1 MDVLSTSG
9 NFLLI
14 LFGFGFLIFVHEL
27 GHFLAAR
34 WAGIRVDCFAIG
46 MGPTIVSW
54 RRGLGFRAGSTDR
67 DLFERHGRVG
77 AQMSDA
83 ELAGHGLGET
93 EYTLRLLPIGG
104 YVRMLGQEDANPS
117 AVSDAPRSYQSC
129 PIGKRMVVVSAG
141 VIMNLITAV
150 ILFWIAFAVGV
161 RFPAPV
167 VGGAIPGTPAAL
179 AVASNASAAGL
190 AADAPAGLMPGDR
203 VLSIDGAR
211 VDTFAD
217 VVLAGAMSR
226 PAPGDR
232 TRGQPMELLVE
243 RSGATEPLRFTLQ
256 PELDE
261 GDGLLKIGVGG
272 GPALSPTIT
281 DVDESRATVTKLLA
295 NAGFDALVPGATL
308 ASVNG
313 AAVRTLDEVEWGIAR
328 GDGSPLATVWSLPV
342 GEGGADDATRT
353 VALTLTPQASL
364 QTMLVPV
371 GEDRMAV
378 NGLFGLS
385 PLLRVEE
392 PVRDGVN
399 ADVFRPGDILL
410 RAGTVDAPNFADLR
424 AVANAA
430 IDQGTLA
437 VTLLR
442 DGTEMTLEA
451 RVNAR
456 GRLDVHV
463 SAATNLP
470 RIARPVTSVL
480 VPEASDANDGAAPST
495 AAQRAAAPALRD
507 QPTPA
512 AALDLVAGSTIT
524 DIAGTPVSDWNG
536 IRAAFRT
543 ATASALATGERATVE
558 IGLVLPLLDRSR
570 STQSITLGAED
581 IRALHGLG
589 WRSPL
594 PPTIFD
600 PSFVTLKA
608 TGPLHAVSM
617 GLHETKKL
625 VLQVYLT
632 LDRLVRG
639 TIGVDKLNGP
649 VGIFHIGVKVAD
661 QGFMFLLFFIALLSV
676 NLAVMNFLPLPIV
689 DGGLFLFL
697 IYEKI
702 VGRPPSI
709 GFQNA
714 ATAVGLLLIGS
725 IFLITFYNDVARLI
739 G

>member
-1 MDVLSTSG
+1 MDFLTTSG

-67 DLFERHGRVG
+67 DLVERHGCVG

-83 ELAGHGLGET
+83 ELARHGLGET

-104 YVRMLGQEDANPS
+104 YVRMLGQEDANPA
-117 AVSDAPRSYQSC
+117 AVSDAPRSYQRC

-141 VIMNLITAV
+141 VVMNLITAV

-167 VGGAIPGTPAAL
+167 LGGALPGSPAAL
-179 AVASNASAAGL
+179 AVASNAEAAGL
-190 AADAPAGLMPGDR
+190 APDAPAGVLPGDR
-203 VLSIDGAR
+203 VLSIDGAP
-211 VDTFAD
+211 VATFAD

-226 PAPGDR
+226 PAAGDR
-232 TRGQPMELLVE
+232 SRGQPMELLVE
-243 RSGATEPLRFTLQ
+243 REGTKEPLRFTLQ

-261 GDGLLKIGVGG
+261 ADGLLKIGVGG

-281 DVDESRATVTKLLA
+281 DVEESRATVTKLLA
-295 NAGFDALVPGATL
+295 NAGFEALPPGSTL
-308 ASVNG
+308 ESVNG
-313 AAVRTLDEVEWGIAR
+313 RPVHTLDEVEWDIAR
-328 GDGSPLATVWSLPV
+328 GDGSPLETRWSLPS
-342 GEGGADDATRT
+342 ETGGQGDRT
-353 VALTLTPQASL
+353 LALTLTPQAAL
-364 QTMLVPV
+364 QGMQVRV
-371 GEDRMAV
+371 GEDRIV
-378 NGLFGLS
+378 INGLFGIS

-399 ADVFRPGDILL
+399 ADIFRPGDVLL
-410 RAGTVDAPNFADLR
+410 RAGPVDAPNFADLR
-424 AVANAA
+424 EVASAA
-430 IDQGTLA
+430 ASLGTLP
-437 VTLLR
+437 VTVLR
-442 DGTEMTLEA
+442 DGKETTLTA
-451 RVNAR
+451 RINPR

-463 SAATNLP
+463 SVATNLP

-480 VPEASDANDGAAPST
+480 VPEE
-495 AAQRAAAPALRD
+495 AAPAAGTDAPAGAARTAPPSFRD

-524 DIAGTPVSDWNG
+524 DVAGTPVSDWNG
-536 IRAAFRT
+536 IRAAFRA
-543 ATASALATGERATVE
+543 ATASALASGEAATVE

-570 STQSITLGAED
+570 SVQTMTLSPED
-581 IRALHGLG
+581 IRSLHGLR

-639 TIGVDKLNGP
+639 SIGVDKLNGP

-661 QGFMFLLFFIALLSV
+661 QGFMFLIFFIALLSV

-697 IYEKI
+697 VYEKI